1 MAQGVAFVARALGIP
16 ATVLLTK
23 GAAATKVA
31 GLERLGARIRYLSDA
46 EWWGVIRDHGH
57 PNERGLF
64 VHPVANRDV
73 LAGDATVGLEIY
85 EQLPEVD
92 TVLVPFGG
100 GGLATGIAS
109 AMRALKPG
117 VRVLGAE
124 SDHCAPL
131 TAAIEAGEPVETTI
145 RPIFLSGIG
154 VGRVLSEMW
163 PLVKDLL
170 AGAVVAQERE
180 IVEAIRFLCERHH
193 VIAEGAGAAGV
204 ASALAGRALEGNVV
218 CVVSG
223 GNLDRDDLL
232 ERFCEGA
239 PRRGTSGLRRT
250 CRSKAAVPRGSIFK
264 SVGSFRM
271 PIQLLARTRSLSDD
285 RAPRVLLSGFSSVD
299 LVQSVSGA
307 TTTIGLNASNVK
319 PLLAKNRNSYWPGVW
334 GMTNVSATAVTP
346 VDGMERVPFKYVQ
359 SR

>member
-1 MAQGVAFVARALGIP
+1 MGMTKSLRPPTLEEVQGAAERLAPFVSRTPLVRLQSDGPSKIFLKLENLHPIGSFKIRPAGSAIAQRIDDTVDGGVYTASSGNMAQGVAFVARALGIP
-16 ATVLLTK
+16 ATVLLTNN
-23 GAAATKVA
+23 AAATKVA
-31 GLERLGARIRYLSDA
+31 GLERLGARIRYLSDT
-46 EWWGVIRDHGH
+46 EWWDAIHDHGH
-57 PNERGLF
+57 PDERGLF
-64 VHPVANRDV
+64 VHPVASRDV

-109 AMRALKPG
+109 AMRALKPS
-117 VRVLGAE
+117 VLVLGAE

-145 RPIFLSGIG
+145 RPSFLQGIG
-154 VGRVLSEMW
+154 VGRVLGEMW

-180 IVEAIRFLCERHH
+180 IVDAIRFLCERHH

-204 ASALAGRALEGNVV
+204 ASALAGRASEGNVV

-232 ERFCEGA
+232 DILRGRTPAAALERSSRAFGIMD
-239 PRRGTSGLRRT
+239 LRR
-250 CRSKAAVPRGSIFK
+250 
-264 SVGSFRM
+264 
-271 PIQLLARTRSLSDD
+271 
-285 RAPRVLLSGFSSVD
+285 
-299 LVQSVSGA
+299 
-307 TTTIGLNASNVK
+307 
-319 PLLAKNRNSYWPGVW
+319 
-334 GMTNVSATAVTP
+334 
-346 VDGMERVPFKYVQ
+346 
-359 SR
+359 